1 MMSIEGQTVDCKSL
15 RSVVGKTADFS
26 ELAKDCVAFANA
38 RGGRLLIGIEDDE
51 RVPPEG
57 QIIPEGLIEKI
68 ERRVGELTT
77 NVQLVIQKKTSGV
90 NQGEYL
96 ELGIPRS
103 QNPASKT
110 DGRFYL
116 RVADESKPLVGEDV
130 SRLINERNAQPWET
144 MTTLGI
150 DRNSHDPAKLFKVI
164 EGLRKSDRVKKF
176 VKEKTDQELVDHYH
190 LAIGD
195 HLTNLGILCIGHSYD
210 RVRLGTAPIIQL
222 IKYDPDNIKVN
233 KIAWDD
239 HNLIPMELLDAVWE
253 ETPDFREF
261 YELPE
266 GMFRKQ
272 IPVYDKRVVR
282 ELLVNALVHR
292 PYSQMGDIYI
302 NLYSDRLEIVNPGL
316 LPLGVT
322 PHNILHQSIRRNN
335 GLARLFHDL
344 KLMEREGSGYDL
356 IYEVLTS
363 QGRGLPVVTE
373 GDDSVKVAIPR
384 RIIKAEVIDFLDKI
398 DRAFHLSQ
406 KERIVLGILVQTE
419 GMTSIQLADT
429 LDLADASAI
438 TSWVQG
444 LLRSDIIQQTGRTKG
459 TRYFVNP
466 KMLRKAHFPATT
478 TLSRIQPHRLQA
490 LIIEDL
496 KRYPDSAFG
505 EIRDRLGDEIS
516 KSRLRGALKKL
527 LESNEIQYD
536 GEKRWRRYRLS
547 PSYDQGV

>member
-1 MMSIEGQTVDCKSL
+1 MSVEGQTFDIKSI
-15 RSVVGKTADFS
+15 RSVTGKTADFS
-26 ELAKDCVAFANA
+26 ELSKDGVAFANA
-38 RGGRLLIGIEDDE
+38 QGGRLLIGIEDGE
-51 RVPPEG
+51 EHPPDN
-57 QIIPEGLIEKI
+57 QIIPKGLVEKI
-68 ERRVGELTT
+68 ERRIGELTS
-77 NVQLVIQKKTSGV
+77 NVYPAVQKKISET

-96 ELGIPRS
+96 EVTIPRS
-103 QNPASKT
+103 HNPAST
-110 DGRFYL
+110 ADGRFYL
-116 RVADESKPLVGEDV
+116 RIGDESRPLVGEEIT
-130 SRLINERNAQPWET
+130 RLINERNAQPWET

-150 DRNSHDPAKLFKVI
+150 GRSSHDPFKLSKLT
-164 EGLRKSDRVKKF
+164 EGLRKSDRVKDF

-195 HLTNLGILCIGHSYD
+195 LLTNLGILCIGHSHD

-222 IKYDPDNIKVN
+222 IKYDADNNKVN
-233 KIAWDD
+233 KISWDD
-239 HNLIPMELLDAVWE
+239 HCLTPMELLDAVWDD
-253 ETPDFREF
+253 TPDFREF

-266 GMFRKQ
+266 GMFRQQ

-292 PYSQMGDIYI
+292 PYSQRGDIYI
-302 NLYSDRLEIVNPGL
+302 NLHPDSLEIINPGL

-322 PHNILHQSIRRNN
+322 PHNILHQSVRRNN
-335 GLARLFHDL
+335 SLARLFHDL

-373 GDDSVKVAIPR
+373 GDDSVKVVIPR
-384 RIIKAEVIDFLDKI
+384 RIIKTELIDFLGKI

-406 KERIVLGILVQTE
+406 KERIALGILVQTE

-429 LDLADASAI
+429 LDLSDTSAI
-438 TSWVQG
+438 TPWIQG
-444 LLRSDIIQQTGRTKG
+444 LLRYDIIQQTGRTKG

-466 KMLRKAHFPATT
+466 KMLRKAHFPTTT

-490 LIIEDL
+490 LIVEDL
-496 KRYPDSAFG
+496 QRYPNSAFG
-505 EIRDRLGDEIS
+505 EIRDRLGHEITEH
-516 KSRLRGALKKL
+516 RLRGALKKL
-527 LESNEIQYD
+527 LESKKIQYN

-547 PSYDQGV
+547 